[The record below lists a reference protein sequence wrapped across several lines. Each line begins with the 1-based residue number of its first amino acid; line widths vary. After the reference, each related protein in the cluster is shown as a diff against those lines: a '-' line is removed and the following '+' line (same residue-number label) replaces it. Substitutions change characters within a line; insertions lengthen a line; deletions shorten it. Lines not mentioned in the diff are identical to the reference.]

1 MIRIA
6 VTILLIVAW
15 HFPTTFFVPQ
25 DAPNERGWLIWPFGR
40 ASTPV
45 LDGLQGTIAPA
56 SPAALGSP
64 TLVIVAAGLGS
75 IAFVVA
81 IAALWGIVFPS
92 TWMPLAAVIGA
103 VSSTTLF
110 LIYLSPLSIV
120 PLLANLAVVW
130 GVFVADW
137 TSQSLGE
144 S

>member
-1 MIRIA
+1 MTRIA

-45 LDGLQGTIAPA
+45 FDGLQGAIAPA

-64 TLVIVAAGLGS
+64 TLAMVTAGLAS
-75 IAFVVA
+75 IAFVIA
-81 IAALWGIVFPS
+81 IASLWGIVVPS
-92 TWMPLAAVIGA
+92 TWMEPAVIIGA
-103 VSSTTLF
+103 VSSMALF
-110 LIYLSPLSIV
+110 LIYLSPLSIIPV
-120 PLLANLAVVW
+120 VVDLAVLWVA
-130 GVFVADW
+130 FVADW
-137 TSQSLGE
+137 TPETLGG

>member
-25 DAPNERGWLIWPFGR
+25 DPPNERGWLVWPFGR

-45 LDGLQGTIAPA
+45 LDGLQGAVAPA

-64 TLVIVAAGLGS
+64 TLAMVAAGLAS
-75 IAFVVA
+75 IAFFVA
-81 IAALWGIVFPS
+81 IAALWGIVVPS
-92 TWMPLAAVIGA
+92 TWMQPAAVIGA
-103 VSSTTLF
+103 VSSIALF
-110 LIYLSPLSIV
+110 VIYLSPLSVI
-120 PLLANLAVVW
+120 PILADLVVLW
-130 GVFVADW
+130 GVFMADW
-137 TSQSLGE
+137 TSQTLGG

>member
-1 MIRIA
+1 MTRIA

-25 DAPNERGWLIWPFGR
+25 DAPNERGWLVWPFGR

-45 LDGLQGTIAPA
+45 FDGLQGAIAPA
-56 SPAALGSP
+56 SPASLGSP
-64 TLVIVAAGLGS
+64 TLVMVAAGLAA

-81 IAALWGIVFPS
+81 IAALWGIVIPS
-92 TWMPLAAVIGA
+92 TWMQLAAVIGA

-110 LIYLSPLSIV
+110 LIYLSTLSIA
-120 PLLANLAVVW
+120 PLLANLVVLW